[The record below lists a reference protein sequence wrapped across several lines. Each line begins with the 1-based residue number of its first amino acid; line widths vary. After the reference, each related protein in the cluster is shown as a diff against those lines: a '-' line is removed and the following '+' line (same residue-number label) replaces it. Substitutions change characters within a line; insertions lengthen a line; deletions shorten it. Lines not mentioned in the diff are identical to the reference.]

1 MDKPEIGQSPAD
13 QPELQSPM
21 PDRIGESRP
30 EQTKE
35 TPLQPPVTPIE
46 DPMSEPPLPLPN
58 DPATRSES
66 ITRA

>member
-1 MDKPEIGQSPAD
+1 MDRPEIGRPPD
-13 QPELQSPM
+13 EQPELQPPT
-21 PDRIGESRP
+21 PDRIGEPVP
-30 EQTKE
+30 ERTEK

>member
-35 TPLQPPVTPIE
+35 TPLQPTVTPIE
-46 DPMSEPPLPLPN
+46 DPIGEPPMPLP
-58 DPATRSES
+58 DEPAVRSDRQS
-66 ITRA
+66 HA